1 VDPIQFE
8 VTKNALASVTEEMGA
23 ALHRA
28 AYSTNIKTRLDFSSA
43 IFDARLRV
51 LAQALAQPSHL
62 GSLPHSV
69 PNAVR
74 EYGIDQLG
82 PGDGLIINDPHRG
95 AVHLNDIALISPVHD
110 RTGELL
116 GFVANVAHHVDVG
129 GGAPGSLAPARDLYQ
144 EGLILPP
151 VRLVQAGQLVPDVM
165 RMIVANIRAP
175 RESAGDFRAQVAA
188 NHVGARR
195 LGELVERL
203 GRGAFI
209 QFCDDLIDY
218 TSRRTRAALAR
229 LPRGEFSAEDF
240 LDGDGFT
247 DDPIRIAAT
256 LRNGPDGVVI
266 DLAGTAPQVR
276 GSLNCSYSMTFSGV
290 AFVLKTLVDL
300 DIPVNEGFYRS
311 FTLHVPE
318 GTVTN
323 ARPPAAVG
331 GGWEV
336 AFRVAETLYRALAEA
351 LPNRVVAATKGTICN
366 IAFGGMRPDGGYYAY
381 YETIAGGG
389 GARPTKDGMD
399 GIQTHIHN
407 TENAPVEEVE
417 LNYPFR
423 VLRFALIPDS
433 EGPGRFRGGLGV
445 RRDYWFPNHRVT
457 FSILADRGRFA
468 PWGLFGGGSART
480 ARVIRDPE
488 GAAQAL
494 PLKGSVE
501 LQAGE
506 VVSVQTP
513 GGGGYGPVS
522 DRDPDAVRRDVR
534 VGKVSTARAR
544 DAYHVTPDAA
554 RPSPSGADS

>member
-1 VDPIQFE
+1 MDPIQFE
-8 VTKNALASVTEEMGA
+8 VTKNALASLTEEMGA

-74 EYGIDQLG
+74 EYGVDQLG
-82 PGDGLIINDPHRG
+82 PGDGLIVNDPHRG
-95 AVHLNDIALISPVHD
+95 AVHLNDIALISPVHA

-144 EGLILPP
+144 EGLIVPP
-151 VRLVQAGQLVPDVM
+151 VRLVRAGQVVPDVM

-195 LGELVERL
+195 LAELVERL
-203 GRGAFI
+203 GRTVFT

-218 TSRRTRAALAR
+218 TSRRTRAALAL
-229 LPRGEFSAEDF
+229 LPHGEFSAEDF

-266 DLAGTAPQVR
+266 DLAGSAPQVR

-290 AFVLKTLVDL
+290 AFVLKTLVDP

-323 ARPPAAVG
+323 ARPPAAVA

-336 AFRVAETLYRALAEA
+336 AFRVAEVLYRALADA
-351 LPNRVVAATKGTICN
+351 LPNRIVAATKGTICN
-366 IAFGGMRPDGGYYAY
+366 VAFGGMRPNGGYYAY
-381 YETIAGGG
+381 YETVAGGG

-423 VLRFALIPDS
+423 VLRFGLIPDS

-445 RRDYWFPNHRVT
+445 CRDYWFPNHRVT

-480 ARVIRDPE
+480 ARVIRDPDGE
-488 GAAQAL
+488 AQVL

-501 LQAGE
+501 LRAGE
-506 VVSVQTP
+506 VISVQTP
-513 GGGGYGPVS
+513 GGGGYGPIS
-522 DRDPDAVRRDVR
+522 DRDPDAVRHDVR
-534 VGKVSTARAR
+534 VDKVSTARAR
-544 DAYHVTPDAA
+544 DVYHVAPDPV
-554 RPSPSGADS
+554 RPGPNEVGS

>member
-1 VDPIQFE
+1 MDPIQFE

-69 PNAVR
+69 PAAVR
-74 EYGIDQLG
+74 EYGLDQLG
-82 PGDGLIINDPHRG
+82 PGDGLTVNDPHRG
-95 AVHLNDIALISPVHD
+95 AVHLNDIALISPVHG

-144 EGLILPP
+144 EGLVVPP
-151 VRLVQAGQLVPDVM
+151 VRLVHAGKIVPDVM
-165 RMIVANIRAP
+165 RMIGANIRAP
-175 RESAGDFRAQVAA
+175 RESAGDFRAQIAA
-188 NHVGARR
+188 NTVGARR
-195 LGELVERL
+195 LAELVDRL
-203 GRGAFI
+203 GTAAFVG
-209 QFCDDLIDY
+209 FCDDLIAY
-218 TSRRTRAALAR
+218 TSERTRAALAR
-229 LPRGEFSAEDF
+229 LPHGTFSAEDF

-247 DDPIRIAAT
+247 DDPIRIAAA
-256 LRNGPDGVVI
+256 LHNDAGGVAV

-290 AFVLKTLVDL
+290 AFVLKTLVDQ

-311 FTLHVPE
+311 FALRVPE
-318 GTVTN
+318 GTVAN

-331 GGWEV
+331 GGWEI
-336 AFRVAETLYRALAEA
+336 AFRVAEVLYRALAEA
-351 LPNRVVAATKGTICN
+351 LPDRVVAATKGTICN
-366 IAFGGMRPDGGYYAY
+366 IAFGGLRPAGGYYAY
-381 YETIAGGG
+381 YETVAGGG
-389 GARPTKDGMD
+389 GARPSKDGMD

-445 RRDYWFPNHRVT
+445 RRDYWFPHHRVT
-457 FSILADRGRFA
+457 FSVLADRGRFA
-468 PWGLFGGGSART
+468 PWGLFGGGSGRT
-480 ARVIRDPE
+480 ARVIRDPD
-488 GAAQAL
+488 GAAEAL
-494 PLKGSVE
+494 PIKGSVE
-501 LQAGE
+501 LDPGE

-522 DRDPDAVRRDVR
+522 ARDPGAVRRDVSLD
-534 VGKVSTARAR
+534 KISAARAR
-544 DAYHVTPDAA
+544 DVYRVADAA
-554 RPSPSGADS
+554 PPGRAAPEP